1 MRYVIIGQKNST
13 DVLVVDTQT
22 MTVSSVDANSTALK
36 NADEL
41 RAEGSLKG
49 VDFAIA
55 ADTRD
60 VASGRWFYA

>member
-13 DVLVVDTQT
+13 DLLVVDTQT
-22 MTVSSVDANSTALK
+22 MTVSSVDAASTALR
-36 NADEL
+36 DTDDL
-41 RAEGSLKG
+41 RAEGTLKG
-49 VDFAIA
+49 VDFAVA

>member
-1 MRYVIIGQKNST
+1 MRYVIIGQKNSN
-13 DVLVVDTQT
+13 DLLVVDTQT
-22 MTVSSVDANSTALK
+22 MTVSSVDAASTALK
-36 NADEL
+36 NTDDL
-41 RAEGSLKG
+41 RACGSLKG

>member
-1 MRYVIIGQKNST
+1 MRYVIIGQKDST
-13 DVLVVDTQT
+13 DLLVVDTQT
-22 MTVSSVDANSTALK
+22 MTVSSVDANSTAK
-36 NADEL
+36 TEEL

-49 VDFAIA
+49 VDFAVA

>member
-13 DVLVVDTQT
+13 DLLVVDTQT
-22 MTVSSVDANSTALK
+22 MTVSSVDAASTALK
-36 NADEL
+36 DTDDL
-41 RAEGSLKG
+41 RAEGTLKG
-49 VDFAIA
+49 VDFAVA

>member
-13 DVLVVDTQT
+13 DLLVVDTQT
-22 MTVSSVDANSTALK
+22 MTVSSVDAGSAAFK
-36 NADEL
+36 NADDM
-41 RAEGSLKG
+41 RASGSLKG

>member
-13 DVLVVDTQT
+13 DLLVVDTQT
-22 MTVSSVDANSTALK
+22 MTVSSVDANSTALR

>member
-1 MRYVIIGQKNST
+1 MRYVIIGQKDST
-13 DVLVVDTQT
+13 DLLVVDTQT

-49 VDFAIA
+49 VDFAIT

>member
-13 DVLVVDTQT
+13 DLLVVDTQT

-36 NADEL
+36 TDTL

-49 VDFAIA
+49 VDFAVA

>member
-1 MRYVIIGQKNST
+1 MRYVIIGQKDST
-13 DVLVVDTQT
+13 DLLVVDTQT
-22 MTVSSVDANSTALK
+22 MTVSSVDANSTELK
-36 NADEL
+36 TDAL

-49 VDFAIA
+49 VDFAVA

>member
-13 DVLVVDTQT
+13 DLLVVDTQT

-36 NADEL
+36 DSGEL
-41 RAEGSLKG
+41 REGSLKG

>member
-1 MRYVIIGQKNST
+1 MRYVIIGQKDST
-13 DVLVVDTQT
+13 DLLVVDTQT
-22 MTVSSVDANSTALK
+22 MTVSSVDANSTAIK
-36 NADEL
+36 TEEL

-49 VDFAIA
+49 VDFAVA

>member
-13 DVLVVDTQT
+13 DLLVVDTQT
-22 MTVSSVDANSTALK
+22 MTVSSVDANTTALK